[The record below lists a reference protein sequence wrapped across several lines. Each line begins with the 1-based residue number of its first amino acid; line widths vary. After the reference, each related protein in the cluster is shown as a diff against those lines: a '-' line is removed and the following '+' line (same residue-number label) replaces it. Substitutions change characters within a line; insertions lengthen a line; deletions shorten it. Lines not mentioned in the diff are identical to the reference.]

1 MLVKAAQQL
10 SAITG
15 NPQVIHKSF
24 IDRDPCTGLRQVRA
38 ECSACF
44 TAAFYHIRRALSI
57 AAENNFQ
64 KFPPQPPHAIMCAL
78 HGLSLALAKSQQRCR
93 TIAAARGGRCR
104 TTAAARGSRRCRAT
118 TAARG
123 GGRCGETETAHK
135 HRRAR
140 ASCKLL
146 LKSDR
151 ICAIIFDIMR

>member
-64 KFPPQPPHAIMCAL
+64 KIPPQPPRAIMCTL
-78 HGLSLALAKSQQRCR
+78 HGLSLAKSQQRCR
-93 TIAAARGGRCR
+93 TIAAARGGGRR
-104 TTAAARGSRRCRAT
+104 MTTAATHGSRRCRAT

-123 GGRCGETETAHK
+123 GGRCGETETAHR
-135 HRRAR
+135 HRRAQ

-151 ICAIIFDIMR
+151 ICAIILDIMR

>member
-64 KFPPQPPHAIMCAL
+64 KFPPQPPRAIMCAL
-78 HGLSLALAKSQQRCR
+78 HGLSIAKSQQRCR
-93 TIAAARGGRCR
+93 TIAAARGGR
-104 TTAAARGSRRCRAT
+104 
-118 TAARG
+118 
-123 GGRCGETETAHK
+123 TAHDNSGSTRQQTVQSNNGST
-135 HRRAR
+135 RRRTVRGDGDGAQTQTGTGE
-140 ASCKLL
+140 LQ
-146 LKSDR
+146 
-151 ICAIIFDIMR
+151 IAIEKRPNMCYNT

>member
-64 KFPPQPPHAIMCAL
+64 KFPPQPPRAIMCAL
-78 HGLSLALAKSQQRCR
+78 HGLSLAKSQQRCR
-93 TIAAARGGRCR
+93 TTAAARGGGRCR
-104 TTAAARGSRRCRAT
+104 TTAATHGSRRCRAT
-118 TAARG
+118 TAAHD
-123 GGRCGETETAHK
+123 GGRCGETETAHR

-151 ICAIIFDIMR
+151 ICAIILDIMR